1 MCPRCYLTCST
12 PGPLSPTGAGPRS
25 RPQGGPRLPGKRSA
39 RRSHGA
45 GRAAPAGGSA
55 RVSEPGLRR
64 SRAAAHANQRLLRE
78 NQRLRAETRGL
89 ALENQELRCR
99 LQLDEGEA
107 ESQVDETRLV
117 TGSAESAALRLRAPL
132 QQVQAQQSPF
142 LMTSTWILMAL
153 TLQTLSLISC
163 WASWTAW
170 TQTCSYKT
178 VTQSQPVWKSWKKIF
193 MERNRI
199 PYQLP
204 PLPLWGPHQ
213 QSWKPLMN

>member
-1 MCPRCYLTCST
+1 M
-12 PGPLSPTGAGPRS
+12 
-25 RPQGGPRLPGKRSA
+25 
-39 RRSHGA
+39 
-45 GRAAPAGGSA
+45 
-55 RVSEPGLRR
+55 SELEQQVLELEEQ
-64 SRAAAHANQRLLRE
+64 NQRLLLE

-107 ESQVDETRLV
+107 KVVVEESQVDETRLV

-178 VTQSQPVWKSWKKIF
+178 VTQSRPVWKSWKKIF
-193 MERNRI
+193 MERNQI
-199 PYQLP
+199 PYPLP
-204 PLPLWGPHQ
+204 PLPLWGPHR